1 MEVIDI
7 VKLKLPLDDQTPEL
21 LLKMHIEEVGRSIKT
36 YCNRNDIPSELQFT
50 YANMVVDLINGEKR
64 RTEPDGQSSVSAI
77 KEGDVQ
83 VTFGSARVETKER
96 ATEQLLFDYSKQ
108 LNKFRKL
115 RW

>member
-7 VKLKLPLDDQTPEL
+7 VKAKLLPSEPTEAL
-21 LLKMHIEEVGRSIKT
+21 LEMFIEEVGQSIKT
-36 YCNRNDIPSELQFT
+36 YCNRTDIPRELTFT
-50 YANMVVDLINGEKR
+50 HANMVVDMITGENRKNDP
-64 RTEPDGQSSVSAI
+64 EAQSSVSAI

-83 VTFGSARVETKER
+83 VTFGSSKVESRER
-96 ATEQLLFDYSKQ
+96 ATEGLLYDYSKQ

>member
-7 VKLKLPLDDQTPEL
+7 VKAKLLPAEPPLAL
-21 LLKMHIEEVGRSIKT
+21 LDMFIEEVAQAIMT
-36 YCNRNDIPSELQFT
+36 YCNRTDIPSELAFT
-50 YANMVVDLINGEKR
+50 HANMVVDMITGENRKND
-64 RTEPDGQSSVSAI
+64 PDAQSSVSAI

-83 VTFGSARVETKER
+83 VTFGSAKVESRER

-108 LNKFRKL
+108 LNKFRKM